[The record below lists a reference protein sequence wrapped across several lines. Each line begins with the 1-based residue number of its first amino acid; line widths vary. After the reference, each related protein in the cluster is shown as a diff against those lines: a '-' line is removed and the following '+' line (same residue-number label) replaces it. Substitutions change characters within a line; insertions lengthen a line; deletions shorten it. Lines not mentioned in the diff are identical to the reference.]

1 VIRLEQT
8 NKKDDAL
15 PADDAA
21 YVVVPPPKALSVLLV
36 TDSNYYLE
44 KLKTSVQMKEF
55 DILSPNAYE
64 DAKPTKYDVILF
76 DRYPNMK
83 YLPTSGN
90 FMYFNCVPP
99 RSKLTQQ
106 MNGPRPLFTQDNGV
120 LDWKRDHPMLRGLNL
135 GKRYIKTALRLNLP
149 LGAERLV
156 DGDKGPL
163 VVMLREG
170 RSTHLVV
177 AFDVM
182 ESDWPLK
189 LSFPIFMYNAL
200 QYLAL
205 GSEMDVREAYDPG
218 ATPTIP
224 LADIKRVA
232 ADKTEIHLNGP
243 DGQKT
248 IKIPETGEFALPAL
262 TRVGLYTLD
271 VPVPGYDKLA
281 VNLLDPN
288 ESNLI
293 PSPQAPGGIGE
304 VQSSAGKTR
313 MELWWYLTALVV
325 PLLLVEWFVYTRR
338 VHL

>member
-1 VIRLEQT
+1 M
-8 NKKDDAL
+8 N
-15 PADDAA
+15 
-21 YVVVPPPKALSVLLV
+21 
-36 TDSNYYLE
+36 SN
-44 KLKTSVQMKEF
+44 
-55 DILSPNAYE
+55 
-64 DAKPTKYDVILF
+64 
-76 DRYPNMK
+76 
-83 YLPTSGN
+83 
-90 FMYFNCVPP
+90 
-99 RSKLTQQ
+99 
-106 MNGPRPLFTQDNGV
+106 
-120 LDWKRDHPMLRGLNL
+120 
-135 GKRYIKTALRLNLP
+135 
-149 LGAERLV
+149 
-156 DGDKGPL
+156 
-163 VVMLREG
+163 
-170 RSTHLVV
+170 
-177 AFDVM
+177 
-182 ESDWPLK
+182 WPLK
-189 LSFPIFMYNAL
+189 LSFPVFMYNAL

-205 GSEMDVREAYDPG
+205 GSEMDVREAYEPG

-232 ADKTEIHLNGP
+232 GDKTEIHLNGP

-248 IKIPETGEFALPAL
+248 IKVPETGEFALPAL
-262 TRVGLYTLD
+262 SRVGLYTLD